1 MARQV
6 RKAPKAIP
14 EPQDPPDRR
23 ENKGRREKTV
33 QSVLLVYRDRR
44 ATRAIRD
51 RKELS
56 DRLDL
61 REKPVLRDQRATRAI
76 RDRKELSDRLDLRE
90 KPVLRDRRAT
100 RAIRE
105 QRHGKVSR
113 TSRNLLLLRPESPRQ
128 ALYMSVTKSGPL
140 PEAVSGMSALPRNM
154 GYSPA
159 MTAVHSI
166 SW

>member
-1 MARQV
+1 MPKVIYDNILGKLREGAQV
-6 RKAPKAIP
+6 GPAGPQGPKGDTGAAGP
-14 EPQDPPDRR
+14 AGPQG
-23 ENKGRREKTV
+23 EQGGRREKTV
-33 QSVLLVYRDRR
+33 QSVLLVYRDR
-44 ATRAIRD
+44 
-51 RKELS
+51 
-56 DRLDL
+56 
-61 REKPVLRDQRATRAI
+61 RATRAI